1 MSYILVFVTVV
12 TMAFTACVQP
22 VCAAGGLAGVWTF
35 VKDVLIG
42 QGIAIAEDAAHDF
55 WNWITGKESD
65 DAQTVNDL
73 FTVVYGHIGDDGYV
87 DEGGNFRVNG
97 NQIVISESVVNML
110 RTLFDQYLEE
120 TPEAVDVVWLPV
132 ISSDKV
138 PASAFNT
145 VSAYY
150 KYRSWADN
158 IPLGVVG
165 GNLYRINDPS
175 EGTENDVY
183 NAGTS
188 SSPVY
193 YQRLVT
199 VQSLD
204 DIVLI
209 HYARNPTWA
218 GFVPLVSYW
227 TSAFGTSSPTG
238 SNSFTGLNFYTR
250 EGIAATKDD
259 FTFHAMTL
267 LTGANFSVTI
277 NSDVYFC
284 TGYSFY
290 YPFNLPL
297 LQPYGTG
304 SAPYSVLFRGCNT
317 DAPAYVP
324 VFKNINAYK
333 EWITGQGNYYK
344 FDSGYT
350 GGSITVN
357 PNADYSAITDAIA
370 DVMKQSMANGENMAT
385 MLSRMQAAFT
395 KTLGEIS
402 GTLGDIEDNA
412 QQTNSWL
419 EKIYQLLE
427 DQQKQIEDYFAGADQ
442 SLDDL
447 IGLLSRTDED
457 GNRTGIYDLFASFLL
472 LFRVQQEDL
481 QAYMADAQDF
491 FKLFP
496 FELKSWI
503 SVGVN
508 EITDAIQEVRDAV
521 RGISININP
530 NDYID
535 PGGGDSGK
543 SLWTQL
549 GEGVAKILTAV
560 LGLVKSLIFKGLDAL
575 VYLVG
580 VVEENM
586 DGVYEEIALYVD
598 GIEEELGTGNELY
611 IALYEGIPVQVKNLV
626 VIFVF
631 TLVVCG
637 VISYFR
643 R

>member
-1 MSYILVFVTVV
+1 MLRVKRKIVSYILIFITVFT
-12 TMAFTACVQP
+12 TIFASYVQSVYALENLP
-22 VCAAGGLAGVWTF
+22 QVIYWV
-35 VKDVLIG
+35 DVLVGLYNGLGEVVSDKCI
-42 QGIAIAEDAAHDF
+42 EDFYTKYKDQIEAMQYTQNED
-55 WNWITGKESD
+55 G
-65 DAQTVNDL
+65 TVTFSEDQVKQLCDL
-73 FTVVYGHIGDDGYV
+73 
-87 DEGGNFRVNG
+87 
-97 NQIVISESVVNML
+97 L
-110 RTLFDQYLEE
+110 DQYFEE
-120 TPEAVDVVWLPV
+120 TPEAVDVVWMPV
-132 ISSDKV
+132 ASSDKI
-138 PASAFNT
+138 SANCFNT

-158 IPLGVVG
+158 IPLGVVS
-165 GNLYRINDPS
+165 GNLYHINDPS

-188 SSPVY
+188 SRPVY

-199 VQSLD
+199 VQSLND
-204 DIVLI
+204 TILT
-209 HYARNPTWA
+209 YTANGGTWDS
-218 GFVPLVSYW
+218 FIPLMAYW
-227 TSAFGTSSPTG
+227 TSIFGTVPSTAVGDVSSI
-238 SNSFTGLNFYTR
+238 SFYTTD
-250 EGIAATKDD
+250 GIAATQDD
-259 FTFHAMTL
+259 FDYHAMTL
-267 LTGANFSVTI
+267 LSGEVFPLSS
-277 NSDVYFC
+277 NSNLFRG
-284 TGYSFY
+284 TRYSLY
-290 YPFNLPL
+290 YPFIPVL

-304 SAPYSVLFRGCNT
+304 GVSYAMMFRGCNT
-317 DAPAYVP
+317 DAPAYIP
-324 VFKNINAYK
+324 VFKSINAYK
-333 EWITGQGNYYK
+333 DWITGNGSYYK
-344 FDSGYT
+344 FDSGYQ

-370 DVMKQSMANGENMAT
+370 DVMKQSMANGENMST

-402 GTLGDIEDNA
+402 GTLGDIEDNT
-412 QQTNSWL
+412 QETNTWL
-419 EKIYQLLE
+419 EKIYGLLE
-427 DQQKQIEDYFAGADQ
+427 AQQKQIEDYFAGADQ

-447 IGLLSRTDED
+447 IGLLSHMDED

-503 SVGVN
+503 SAGVN
-508 EITDAIQEVRDAV
+508 EITDAIEEVRDAV

-535 PGGGDSGK
+535 PGGGDSGE

-580 VVEENM
+580 VVGGNIT
-586 DGVYEEIALYVD
+586 GVFEDMEVYVD
-598 GIEEELGTGNELY
+598 RVAVRFEGSSALLSALGG
-611 IALYEGIPVQVKNLV
+611 ALPEPLTDML
-626 VIFVF
+626 VIFIFV
-631 TLVVCG
+631 LIICAIV
-637 VISYFR
+637 SYVR